1 MEDSILK
8 TIRVENNVADN
19 CDVFDGQL
27 IPLINDAFSTLWQV
41 GVGPKIGFAISGVNE
56 KWSDFTEDIIALGW
70 IKTYIGN
77 SVRLG
82 FDPPSSSFV
91 KETYEKKMDEA
102 LWRLNVYV
110 DPPEEV

>member
-8 TIRVENNVADN
+8 TIRVENNIPSTCED
-19 CDVFDGQL
+19 FDGQL

-41 GVGPKIGFAISGVNE
+41 GVGPQNGFAISGVLEIWN
-56 KWSDFTEDIIALGW
+56 DYTTNIIALGW
-70 IKTYIGN
+70 IKTFVGN

-91 KETYEKKMDEA
+91 KESYEKKMQEA